1 MYQSVLFV
9 NVLSKD
15 LSHLNIKVIITTST
29 ILLEIIA
36 KHLNFLYVSNLSA
49 YDETDDEIL
58 DLSYL
63 MGVSNT
69 LRKLQKV
76 EYVLDPSYLMGAS
89 NLIVCIEHRVIVLD
103 PSYLMG
109 VSNLHTRK

>member
-36 KHLNFLYVSNLSA
+36 KHLKFLYVSNNA
-49 YDETDDEIL
+49 Y
-58 DLSYL
+58 
-63 MGVSNT
+63 
-69 LRKLQKV
+69 KV
-76 EYVLDPSYLMGAS
+76 IHMTK
-89 NLIVCIEHRVIVLD
+89 VLD

-109 VSNLHTRK
+109 VSNLNYVIYINEYIYYIIFLCEYYYDLRNRFENYDLFQGLFLQISMLFY

>member
-1 MYQSVLFV
+1 MVKLNTALFVHLKLSKTTFRFVSNHQINNPCMYQSVLFV

-36 KHLNFLYVSNLSA
+36 KHLKFLYVSNLSA

-58 DLSYL
+58 DPSYL

-69 LRKLQKV
+69 K
-76 EYVLDPSYLMGAS
+76 
-89 NLIVCIEHRVIVLD
+89 
-103 PSYLMG
+103 
-109 VSNLHTRK
+109 

>member
-36 KHLNFLYVSNLSA
+36 KHLKFLYVSNLSA

-58 DLSYL
+58 D
-63 MGVSNT
+63 
-69 LRKLQKV
+69 
-76 EYVLDPSYLMGAS
+76 
-89 NLIVCIEHRVIVLD
+89 

-109 VSNLHTRK
+109 VSNLNYVIYINEYIYYIIFLCEYYYDLCNRFENYDLFQGLFLQISMLFY